1 MKKYAIIV
9 AGGKGNRMGE
19 TTPKQFLLLAGKPI
33 LMRTIEAFYTASS
46 QIELIVVLPSKD
58 VELWNSLIQKY
69 AFKINHKTVPGGD
82 TRFHSVQNGLGHVH
96 DNSLVA
102 IHDGVRPLISAKII
116 NLAYVDASKYGNAI
130 ASVKLKDSLRKID
143 INSNCSVNRE
153 DYRLIQTPQTFKS
166 SSIID
171 AFNQVI
177 DTNFTDD
184 AGVLESLGG
193 SIHLIDGDYHNIKIT
208 TKDDLVLAEAYFNE
222 AKKLRVSKTDQ
233 GI

>member
-1 MKKYAIIV
+1 M
-9 AGGKGNRMGE
+9 
-19 TTPKQFLLLAGKPI
+19 
-33 LMRTIEAFYTASS
+33 
-46 QIELIVVLPSKD
+46 
-58 VELWNSLIQKY
+58 
-69 AFKINHKTVPGGD
+69 PGGD

-96 DNSLVA
+96 DNSFVA

-177 DTNFTDD
+177 DTNF
-184 AGVLESLGG
+184 
-193 SIHLIDGDYHNIKIT
+193 IH
-208 TKDDLVLAEAYFNE
+208 
-222 AKKLRVSKTDQ
+222 VST
-233 GI
+233 